1 MTNKYIIEQCDV
13 PYTNRDQFA
22 LLNNFEGIFLGQ
34 VVRFKDSK
42 HWIGEVGI
50 IGKNGKIFID
60 PVTKNF
66 RTAWY
71 NASDLE
77 PAFEEECCGLWDW
90 KDGNPTLKEDV
101 LMWSEWLI
109 EKIRIA
115 TEPGKPEE

>member
-1 MTNKYIIEQCDV
+1 MNNKYIIEQCDA
-13 PYTNRDQFA
+13 PYTNRDQFV

-34 VVRFKDSK
+34 VVRYKDSK
-42 HWIGEVGI
+42 HWIGLVEGFTKKGDISVRAVT
-50 IGKNGKIFID
+50 NG
-60 PVTKNF
+60 F

-90 KDGNPTLKEDV
+90 NDGNPTLKEDV

-109 EKIRIA
+109 EKICIA
-115 TEPGKPEE
+115 TEPGEPEE